1 MATFLRTEDGKHYL
15 NVDHIL
21 RVEAGGDIVFVHM
34 DDVSAHDY
42 NCRAGCHYK
51 VALKDWLAYL
61 EESQK

>member
-21 RVEAGGDIVFVHM
+21 RVETGDGIALVHM

-42 NCRAGCHYK
+42 NYRGSHYK

-61 EESQK
+61 KSQE